1 MEEYLPGIRVKKGEI
16 AERVLVCGDP
26 FRAEMLAQKLEN
38 MKCLAK
44 GREYWT
50 YSGVYKG
57 VKINISS
64 HGVGASGA
72 MLSFIS
78 LIKGGAKLII
88 RLGTC
93 GSLNKNIK
101 AGDIVIATA
110 AAKEEGVS
118 NIYVPVSYPAVGDL
132 DVIYSL
138 REKAKNEN
146 IETHTGVII
155 TQGAFYGGI
164 METNTEKLAKSGAIA
179 LEMEVAA
186 LYTAA
191 SIYGIKSGAI
201 LSVDGN
207 ALEVLKEAEKNDPD
221 PDLLKNTINKCAD
234 IALDS
239 LISIKL

>member
-1 MEEYLPGIRVKKGEI
+1 MEEYLPGIRLRKGEVC
-16 AERVLVCGDP
+16 ERVLVCGDP
-26 FRAEMLAQKLEN
+26 FRAEMLASRLDN

-50 YSGVYKG
+50 YSGTYKG

-93 GSLNKNIK
+93 GSLNENVK

-118 NIYVPVSYPAVGDL
+118 NIYVPVSYPAIADI
-132 DVIYSL
+132 DVINSL
-138 REKAKNEN
+138 KEKSTNQN
-146 IETHTGVII
+146 IKVHTGVIV

-186 LYTAA
+186 LYTAG
-191 SIYGIKSGAI
+191 SIYKIKTGSI

-207 ALEVLKEAEKNDPD
+207 ALEVLKAAEKNDPD
-221 PDLLKNTINKCAD
+221 PESLQNTINKCAD
-234 IALDS
+234 IALES
-239 LISIKL
+239 LISIEI